1 MAAGVSDATRPAT
14 PDSGAANDEPPPEL
28 QQAAKDL
35 GQAGIEVG
43 RSAWGVV
50 RHFRTLLAADL
61 ALSRVAF
68 GVTLAWAGVAIVL
81 GASAWLLAMVSVV
94 LWLQSTGWVG
104 WQGAVLIPAIV
115 SAAGGAVC
123 VRFAAKAFA
132 DTSLNATRRQLVKLG
147 MAEDPER
154 VEQNPEQLP

>member
-1 MAAGVSDATRPAT
+1 MVAGVSGTTRPAT
-14 PDSGAANDEPPPEL
+14 SDSGAANDDPPPEL

-43 RSAWGVV
+43 RSAWDVV
-50 RHFRTLLAADL
+50 RHFRTLFAADL

-68 GVTLAWAGVAIVL
+68 GVALAWAGVAIVL

-104 WQGAVLIPAIV
+104 WQGAVLIPAAV
-115 SAAGGAVC
+115 SAAGGAAC
-123 VRFAAKAFA
+123 VWFAVKAFA

-154 VEQNPEQLP
+154 VEQNPELLP